1 MPWGRCARAGASWPS
16 ARPAPPRRASTCAA
30 STSASSR
37 SSGRPWAARA
47 TSPRCC
53 ARSRRRPTGGR
64 SSTASCRSTAR
75 PRRTRSWSAVST
87 SASSCSR
94 PDTRKGPL
102 MDAYAWEPTPER
114 IEQANVTRLMRAA
127 GVATIDELRRKS
139 VEDID
144 WYWDLVVKDLGL
156 PFDEPYTAVRDS
168 SSGIEWTTW
177 FVDGRLNVATA
188 CVDRWRDTDMLAVVH
203 EDEQG

>member
-1 MPWGRCARAGASWPS
+1 S
-16 ARPAPPRRASTCAA
+16 AA
-30 STSASSR
+30 
-37 SSGRPWAARA
+37 
-47 TSPRCC
+47 
-53 ARSRRRPTGGR
+53 
-64 SSTASCRSTAR
+64 
-75 PRRTRSWSAVST
+75 ST

-94 PDTRKGPL
+94 PDTRRDRF

-127 GVATIDELRRKS
+127 GATTIDELRRSS

-168 SSGIEWTTW
+168 SRGIEWTTW

-203 EDEQG
+203 EDEQGNVATLTYAELGDAV